1 MKRLL
6 LILPVLVLVLSG
18 CETSNDKDWNLSFS
32 DNCGMPKGDSMQW
45 IEQGKNKFIRFQLGD
60 KDYGRCGASDRMRR
74 HGAPYWE
81 RAELKQSTTLAWNTK
96 YELAFKIRFVE
107 GFSGDRESFW
117 QIHAYNSP
125 CRAKPPIMIK
135 INFGYLILAAQR
147 EGGGH
152 ILHIS
157 GIKIWDLIGK
167 WNNVK
172 LNFDTTSSPE
182 ISLYLNDKEIFLNV
196 PFWVEEC
203 GMPHFKFGIY
213 RPGNEISKNSH
224 SIVDFDKIIL
234 TKIKK
239 GSNKK

>member
-1 MKRLL
+1 M
-6 LILPVLVLVLSG
+6 LPILSG
-18 CETSNDKDWNLSFS
+18 LFLALSACQTGNDKDWNLSFY
-32 DNCGMPKGDSMQW
+32 DNCGMPQSDSIQW
-45 IEQGKNKFIRFQLGD
+45 IEQGKNKFIRFQLRD
-60 KDYGRCGASDRMRR
+60 KDYGGCSSDRMRR